1 MYTFPFHTCE
11 KPKKGIA
18 QPYSALLNA
27 INCIMIA
34 YFLLQTKSLSST
46 FLLFSIFCF
55 ELFHTFSHTI
65 HIPGS
70 IQINITHF
78 LSYCIN
84 FAFLFF
90 FYNYTHL
97 FPSVMFIFYYLCF
110 IIVDLII
117 FFNLNII
124 YSIFSQAL
132 LFLSILFYYYPYL
145 SFSIQTQIHILCFFV
160 FIIMGLFLNEKY
172 NCKKMLDFYP
182 LPYHSLI
189 EIVGILLFYI
199 ICSTFYKF

>member
-1 MYTFPFHTCE
+1 MYTFPFQTCE

-27 INCIMIA
+27 MNCVMIL
-34 YFLLQTKSLSST
+34 YFLVQTKTLPT
-46 FLLFSIFCF
+46 TLLLFSIFCF
-55 ELFHTFSHTI
+55 ELFHTFSHSI
-65 HIPGS
+65 HIRGS

-90 FYNYTHL
+90 FYNYTHK
-97 FPSVMFIFYYLCF
+97 FPSFMFLFYYLCF
-110 IIVDLII
+110 IVIDLII

-145 SFSIQTQIHILCFFV
+145 SYSIQTQIHILFFFV
-160 FIIMGLFLNEKY
+160 LIIMGLFLNEKY
-172 NCKKMLDFYP
+172 NCKKMLDFYA

-189 EIVGILLFYI
+189 EIVGILLFYLI
-199 ICSTFYKF
+199 YIL

>member
-34 YFLLQTKSLSST
+34 YFLLLTKNQST
-46 FLLFSIFCF
+46 FLLLFSIFCF
-55 ELFHTFSHTI
+55 ELFHTFSHII
-65 HIPGS
+65 HISGK
-70 IQINITHF
+70 IQTMISHF
-78 LSYCIN
+78 LSYAIN
-84 FAFLFF
+84 FSFLFF
-90 FYNYTHL
+90 FVHFTNKV
-97 FPSVMFIFYYLCF
+97 PSFTFLLYLF
-110 IIVDLII
+110 IISVFD
-117 FFNLNII
+117 I
-124 YSIFSQAL
+124 YSLFYLSIVFYILSQAVIMISL
-132 LFLSILFYYYPYL
+132 LVYYYPFL
-145 SFSIQTQIHILCFFV
+145 PKIIQHSLFKIIGLISIIIL
-160 FIIMGLFLNEKY
+160 LFLNEKY

-182 LPYHSLI
+182 LPYHTLI